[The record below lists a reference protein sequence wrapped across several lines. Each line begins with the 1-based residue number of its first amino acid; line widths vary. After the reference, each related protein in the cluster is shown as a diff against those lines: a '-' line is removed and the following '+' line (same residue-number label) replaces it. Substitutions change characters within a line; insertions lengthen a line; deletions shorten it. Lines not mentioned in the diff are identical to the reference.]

1 MICFEKWYADF
12 EFTVSSDVR
21 FNAVDPES
29 DGYLS
34 GSYANWLQGAWI
46 SVPGTDVTI
55 QANKPLR
62 IMAFGDELLGTN
74 GLKQTYREIV
84 DVVKE
89 FKCGVMLREA
99 FRQANPGFKVTL
111 ALKLYNP
118 ENEEESFKVGPM
130 YTFELP
136 SDSHYITVTD
146 VYGNIVNCESM
157 QKVVESIVASGA
169 TANGSELN
177 LLKDTAIAENLT
189 MTGTRNLFLNFDSGK
204 ELSLAEG
211 KRFALSNINVAIT
224 GAGSLVGFTAENVT
238 LDDNSVLTLPSTAS
252 ALAAGLQAKG
262 LYVTKNEDETWSV
275 ANNFQLQI
283 QVADGVAS
291 LGFLKD
297 TRRTYTVEA
306 SSDLVNWEPVD
317 SIEAD
322 NVEEKDSAVPLKW
335 NTPQSGQFFR
345 VKATDA
351 E

>member
-1 MICFEKWYADF
+1 
-12 EFTVSSDVR
+12 
-21 FNAVDPES
+21 
-29 DGYLS
+29 
-34 GSYANWLQGAWI
+34 
-46 SVPGTDVTI
+46 
-55 QANKPLR
+55 
-62 IMAFGDELLGTN
+62 
-74 GLKQTYREIV
+74 
-84 DVVKE
+84 
-89 FKCGVMLREA
+89 
-99 FRQANPGFKVTL
+99 
-111 ALKLYNP
+111 
-118 ENEEESFKVGPM
+118 
-130 YTFELP
+130 
-136 SDSHYITVTD
+136 
-146 VYGNIVNCESM
+146 
-157 QKVVESIVASGA
+157 
-169 TANGSELN
+169 
-177 LLKDTAIAENLT
+177 
-189 MTGTRNLFLNFDSGK
+189 
-204 ELSLAEG
+204 
-211 KRFALSNINVAIT
+211 
-224 GAGSLVGFTAENVT
+224 VT